1 MQKKIL
7 SISLLVSG
15 REATTEKCLDS
26 LRGLL
31 EQLDS
36 ELILVDTGCS
46 GDLRK
51 KLEQYTDRI
60 ISFTWCND
68 FAKARNAGLQQACG
82 EWFLFLDDDEWFED
96 VGPIVDFFQSGEYRE
111 YEQAVYKAR
120 NYSNRDGSSYSEEW
134 VSRMIHLRED
144 THFEGRLHEALMPT
158 IGKCKKIDAFVHH
171 FGYAYENEEERQAH
185 FKRNVSILEPLM
197 KEEPDNMRWWIQIL
211 PEYIGIKDCKRLRS
225 AAKEALRKIHKV
237 DKSFMN
243 QCRGAFYSAVLTSFY
258 MEEDYAAMEEWCRLY
273 CADARNSQMTQ
284 CSLYAL
290 GAAGASMR
298 NNPKDMEAY
307 AEAYFQ
313 ALSNYQMEEKT
324 EQEQIIEE
332 SIIMVKDAVSEQ
344 KQQEMRLFWAQALA
358 KQKKPEE
365 FPEEER
371 IRLQSYV
378 EEQLAGNGEFLVL
391 PELYWELSK
400 ANVLPLENILLELP
414 LSQWMVQVGVLEQK
428 NDIKI
433 WGGIREH
440 LMDLRTKEDIRYTY
454 FFMHDANNLLMNS
467 SMAEICNEL
476 DFETMTEFFQYFT
489 ESNLKYARSVYTQ
502 KAFEGKMEVLPESC
516 RGAVWMEKMLTREEE
531 DWNIRM
537 EYLVKSVREYPV
549 IGDLVK
555 RYAHLIGE
563 RQEEQNQKAKEAA
576 DEMQVM
582 AVQIKK
588 QISTLM
594 AAGMYAEAYEVVKQL
609 RAMLPRDEE
618 LKILEQEL
626 EERFS

>member
-1 MQKKIL
+1 MQKKLL

-26 LRGLL
+26 LKGLL
-31 EQLDS
+31 ERLDS
-36 ELILVDTGCS
+36 ELILVDTGCKE
-46 GDLRK
+46 DFRK
-51 KLEQYTDRI
+51 NLEKYADRI
-60 ISFTWCND
+60 ISFAWCND

-96 VGPIVDFFQSGEYRE
+96 VAPIVDFFQSGEYRE

-120 NYSNRDGSSYSEEW
+120 NYSEKDGSAYSEEW

-144 THFEGRLHEALMPT
+144 THFEGRLHETLVPT
-158 IGKCKKIDAFVHH
+158 IGKCKKINAFVHH

-197 KEEPDNMRWWIQIL
+197 KEEPDNLRWWIQIL
-211 PEYIGIKDCKRLRS
+211 PEYLGIGDSKSLRN
-225 AAKEALRKIHKV
+225 AAEEALRKIHKI

-243 QCRGAFYSAVLTSFY
+243 QCRGAFYCAVLTSFY
-258 MEEDYAAMEEWCRLY
+258 MDKDYEVMEERCKLY
-273 CADARNSQMTQ
+273 CKDARNSRMTQ

-290 GAAGASMR
+290 GMAGARER
-298 NNPKDMEAY
+298 NCPKDMEAY
-307 AEAYFQ
+307 GIAYFK
-313 ALSNYQMEEKT
+313 ALSAFQSEKKT

-332 SIIMVKDAVSEQ
+332 SIIMVKDAVSEK
-344 KQQEMRLFWAQALA
+344 KQQEMRLLWAEALA
-358 KQKKPEE
+358 HQKKADD
-365 FPEEER
+365 FPKEQRME
-371 IRLQSYV
+371 LHSYV
-378 EEQLAGNGEFLVL
+378 AEQLEGNGEFLVL
-391 PELYWELSK
+391 PELYWELCD
-400 ANVLPLENILLELP
+400 VGILPLEEMLLQLP

-440 LMDLRTKEDIRYTY
+440 LMDVRTKKDIRYAY

-476 DFETMTEFFQYFT
+476 DFETMTEFFQYFA
-489 ESNLKYARSVYTQ
+489 ESNLEYARSVYTQ
-502 KAFEGKMEVLPESC
+502 KAFEGKMEILPESC

-531 DWNIRM
+531 DWNVRM
-537 EYLVKSVREYPV
+537 EYLVKSVKEYPV

-563 RQEEQNQKAKEAA
+563 RQEEQNQRAREAA

-582 AVQIKK
+582 ALQIKK
-588 QISTLM
+588 QINTLM
-594 AAGMYAEAYEVVKQL
+594 AAGMNAEAYEVVKQL
-609 RAMLPRDEE
+609 RVMLPKDEE
-618 LKILEQEL
+618 LEILEQEL
-626 EERFS
+626 KEKFS